1 MGRRRRGTNCA
12 SVTGGGRERMESL
25 AVKTRGD
32 KQMFGRN
39 KKDRGATTL
48 PRLTVLASVIA
59 ATVPLHAY
67 AFRFDTG
74 SSDWEV
80 NWDNTISYNLGMR
93 ARGIDPM
100 IGNNPNYDD
109 GDYKFRHAG
118 DIVTNRLSVLSE
130 LTAAYQGYVGIRL
143 SASAWKDFAYGSG
156 NVTNPGMYA
165 PGVSYQSLRAYP
177 NGTYGSYT
185 NRYYVQ
191 GAQLLDGFA

>member
-1 MGRRRRGTNCA
+1 
-12 SVTGGGRERMESL
+12 
-25 AVKTRGD
+25 
-32 KQMFGRN
+32 MFGRN

-109 GDYKFRHAG
+109 
-118 DIVTNRLSVLSE
+118 
-130 LTAAYQGYVGIRL
+130 
-143 SASAWKDFAYGSG
+143 
-156 NVTNPGMYA
+156 
-165 PGVSYQSLRAYP
+165 
-177 NGTYGSYT
+177 
-185 NRYYVQ
+185 
-191 GAQLLDGFA
+191 